1 MFEINMKVKK
11 RPNKAKMKRPTSQKR
26 NLKLDSNALGSLW
39 INRYAELL
47 EHREKHGDCLVPT
60 FYAAN
65 KALGSW
71 VFRQRQE
78 YKRMNEGKKST
89 MSQARVNTLE
99 KIGFVWSTQ
108 ISWEGRLKELKAY
121 KEVNGDCNVS
131 QHDAENPS
139 LGKWVNKC
147 RDEYKKMKKGKK
159 SYLTE
164 TRLLDLEALGFV
176 WDARTHFRTWEQR
189 YEELQKYIN
198 ENGDCNVSQNYGP
211 DHPYR
216 SLGVWIKNQRYQA
229 KRFREGKKSTITK
242 KRIRLLEDLNFVW
255 EPRLVLKD

>member
-1 MFEINMKVKK
+1 MKIKK
-11 RPNKAKMKRPTSQKR
+11 KSNKAKMKRPSSSKKKD
-26 NLKLDSNALGSLW
+26 LKLETDALGSLW

-47 EHREKHGDCLVPT
+47 EYREKHGDCLVPT
-60 FYAAN
+60 FYATN

-78 YKRMNEGKKST
+78 YKKLMEGKKSL
-89 MSQARVNTLE
+89 MSEARANALE

-108 ISWEGRLKELKAY
+108 ISWEERLDELRAY
-121 KEVNGDCNVS
+121 KDQNGDCNVS

-147 RDEYKKMKKGKK
+147 REEYKRMNEGKK

-164 TRLLDLEALGFV
+164 SRVRDLEALGFV
-176 WDARTHFRTWEQR
+176 WHARTHFRTWEQR
-189 YEELQKYIN
+189 YEELQDYIRKH
-198 ENGDCNVSQNYGP
+198 GDCNISQNYGP
-211 DHPYR
+211 EHPYR

-229 KRFREGKKSTITK
+229 KRLREGKKSTMTQE
-242 KRIRLLEDLNFVW
+242 RIRLLEDLNFVW